1 MIVASYFL
9 QKHLSLGP
17 FHDRQYP
24 VQMQGRGQMQ
34 ELPWGAL
41 HGLILQVTCKY
52 MHKQLH
58 NLNVGQEQG
67 QVCPI
72 LCRPVS

>member
-9 QKHLSLGP
+9 QKHSSLGL
-17 FHDRQYP
+17 FHDRQYL
-24 VQMQGRGQMQ
+24 VQLQGRGQMQ

-52 MHKQLH
+52 THKKLL

-67 QVCPI
+67 QACPI
-72 LCRPVS
+72 LCCPVS